1 MNYTEKQI
9 ANWRRIRVS
18 IDPYLN
24 NLEKI
29 NNKIEAEKVKYDEK
43 VAKLLAEAAD
53 INKTIEMYEYPV
65 KAMTGG
71 YTTQDI
77 FVKEIVV
84 NDKVATDGR
93 TLKKSVYSLRYP
105 DTVLPPTAE
114 PSLVNSEPTTD
125 MEQHNEMIY

>member
-77 FVKEIVV
+77 FVKEVVV

-93 TLKKSVYSLRYP
+93 TLKKSVYNLRYP
-105 DTVLPPTAE
+105 ATVLPPCGGCAE
-114 PSLVNSEPTTD
+114 MPEAELHTD
-125 MEQHNEMIY
+125 MNNTDII